1 MHCYCAN
8 YYGATHCQNKVT
20 EFGQRCKLCTV
31 LNEGRPAKRDL
42 FKITSNDYAYDS
54 EAVEEEDDDYNN
66 YNDSSSSQGDDNSRR
81 HSRDH
86 SKSSSE

>member
-1 MHCYCAN
+1 MNCYCAN
-8 YYGATHCQNKVT
+8 YYGAVQCQNKVT

-31 LNEGRPAKRDL
+31 MNEGRPSKYNM

-54 EAVEEEDDDYNN
+54 EVVED
-66 YNDSSSSQGDDNSRR
+66 DSSSSRDDDSRR

-86 SKSSSE
+86 SKSSSK

>member
-20 EFGQRCKLCTV
+20 VFGQRCKLCTV
-31 LNEGRPAKRDL
+31 MNEGRPAKNNL

-54 EAVEEEDDDYNN
+54 QVVEEDDDSSRE
-66 YNDSSSSQGDDNSRR
+66 DSNSHSNSSRG
-81 HSRDH
+81 HSREH
-86 SKSSSE
+86 SKNSSK